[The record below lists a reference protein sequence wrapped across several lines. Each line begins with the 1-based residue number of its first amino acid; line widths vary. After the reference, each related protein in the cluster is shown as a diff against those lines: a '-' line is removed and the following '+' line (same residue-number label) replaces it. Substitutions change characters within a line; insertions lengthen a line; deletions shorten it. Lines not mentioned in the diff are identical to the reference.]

1 MTPCPAMP
9 RARNKIRLDS
19 AVPGD
24 MGVRWWTTGEVA
36 RHFGVATRTV
46 SKWIDSG
53 IMIGIRLPKS
63 RERRVHPN
71 AIREFEAWYG
81 FDKARGSRKAGG

>member
-1 MTPCPAMP
+1 MP

-36 RHFGVATRTV
+36 RHFGVAVRTV